1 MASGLTT
8 HIWSL
13 QELLMYKVPPH
24 VLLKAREAEQ
34 QYLVAPPDKAD
45 KPKRAGGTSPYYRI
59 LLKMK
64 EEKARRQFDAV

>member
-1 MASGLTT
+1 
-8 HIWSL
+8 
-13 QELLMYKVPPH
+13 MYKVPPH

-34 QYLVAPPDKAD
+34 RYLVAPPDKTD
-45 KPKRAGGTSPYYRI
+45 NPKRAGGGVSPYYRI